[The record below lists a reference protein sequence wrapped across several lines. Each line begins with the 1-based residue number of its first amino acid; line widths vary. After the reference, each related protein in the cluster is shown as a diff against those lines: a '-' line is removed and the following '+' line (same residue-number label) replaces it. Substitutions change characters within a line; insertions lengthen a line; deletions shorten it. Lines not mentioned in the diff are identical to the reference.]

1 MATDKKLADEKPYMV
16 QQEEVLSPIETH
28 DDPIDQE
35 KRKAIGIDYS
45 GAYEKT
51 DPKEIALVKKLDWY
65 IMPTWVYIPPLSYLT
80 YPSVRI
86 YEKQKKKKANN
97 SPSSP
102 SPPTD
107 SG

>member
-16 QQEEVLSPIETH
+16 QQEEVLSPIETHDH

-51 DPKEIALVKKLDWY
+51 DPKEIALVRKLDWY
-65 IMPTWVYIPPLSYLT
+65 IMPT
-80 YPSVRI
+80 
-86 YEKQKKKKANN
+86 
-97 SPSSP
+97 
-102 SPPTD
+102 
-107 SG
+107 

>member
-1 MATDKKLADEKPYMV
+1 MATEKKLADEKPYMV

-28 DDPIDQE
+28 DHDDTIDQE

-65 IMPTWVYIPPLSYLT
+65 IMPTWVYIPPISYLT
-80 YPSVRI
+80 YPSACIKCINQIKSR
-86 YEKQKKKKANN
+86 KKK
-97 SPSSP
+97 
-102 SPPTD
+102 
-107 SG
+107 

>member
-28 DDPIDQE
+28 DDQIDQE

-65 IMPTWVYIPPLSYLT
+65 IMPTWVLYLPT
-80 YPSVRI
+80 YPSACI
-86 YEKQKKKKANN
+86 SEKKKKEK
-97 SPSSP
+97 S
-102 SPPTD
+102 
-107 SG
+107 